1 MCFHICTAEAHD
13 QTTASSIKMYQRR
26 QPHLD
31 SESPTLSAVRPS
43 GSTSPPPNVRC
54 KKSPFGCGCGKCTF
68 FSFIES
74 GCPTPIPSASSFPY
88 LDLSGLTHEQ
98 QQELRGRLRFESQDI
113 MIRFQ
118 ELVSATIK
126 SFQRRCIPLDEL
138 VSHVMTLGAFDPVFK
153 EPQVPLFQ
161 YCFQELKAAD
171 TIPKVFLVLKDYF
184 SFFNY
189 HIIEHIIKELGTEE
203 DKAELQRYK
212 ADFDQYAKRRIFE
225 CLPEFGP
232 VSDADH
238 ADIFVK
244 LDSQYD
250 NYTVA
255 QIEGFRH
262 KLSDILRVSSQN
274 ILRLCRVE
282 KGCFQLI
289 FQVPSFVQLRLFSLS
304 REQESGL
311 AAIGVFRLTCGEYH
325 FLVKLV
331 FNTGTVNIHRLC
343 RKLVMEWCVGL
354 KCVESFFI
362 KLDVEMCC
370 FALLHA
376 E

>member
-1 MCFHICTAEAHD
+1 MIRLLPAHIG
-13 QTTASSIKMYQRR
+13 
-26 QPHLD
+26 
-31 SESPTLSAVRPS
+31 SESSTFSAARPS
-43 GSTSPPPNVRC
+43 GITNPPPNVQC

-68 FSFIES
+68 FSFIER

-126 SFQRRCIPLDEL
+126 SFQKRCIPLDDL

-289 FQVPSFVQLRLFSLS
+289 FQVPSFVQLRLFPLS
-304 REQESGL
+304 REQESSL

-331 FNTGTVNIHRLC
+331 FNTGTVNIHR
-343 RKLVMEWCVGL
+343 
-354 KCVESFFI
+354 
-362 KLDVEMCC
+362 
-370 FALLHA
+370 
-376 E
+376 